1 MTRDHAFKELGVLKV
16 QCNRDEVLEI
26 TYRTLFDMGLLVSSS
41 GLNGRVNAMTV
52 GWALVGKA
60 WNYPVLMV
68 AVRPTTYTHELIE
81 ETNEFTVNVPR
92 ADMRE
97 IVAFCGKM
105 SGRNV
110 DKFTEKNIAIE
121 NGINVKSPMLSDCVA
136 HYECNVFLKS
146 KVVPELLPLNTRE
159 KHFRSQ
165 DYHTLYFGNIL
176 TTLKDQ

>member
-1 MTRDHAFKELGVLKV
+1 MTRVNAFKELGVLKV
-16 QCNRDEVLEI
+16 QCNRDEILEI
-26 TYRTLFDMGLLVSSS
+26 TSRTLFDMGLLVSSS
-41 GLNGRVNAMTV
+41 GLNGRVNAMSV

-92 ADMRE
+92 ADMKE
-97 IVAFCGKM
+97 IVAFCGNV

-121 NGINVKSPMLSDCVA
+121 HGINVKSPLLSDCVA

-146 KVVPELLPLNTRE
+146 KVVPELLPLNIRE
-159 KHFRSQ
+159 KHFRSK

-176 TTLKDQ
+176 TTLKEQ

>member
-1 MTRDHAFKELGVLKV
+1 MTRDHAFNELGVLKV
-16 QCNRDEVLEI
+16 QCHHAEVLDI
-26 TYRTLFDMGLLVSSS
+26 TYRTLFDMGLLVSSR
-41 GLNGRVNAMTV
+41 GRDGRVNAMTV

-60 WNYPVLMV
+60 WNYPMVMV

-92 ADMRE
+92 ADMSE
-97 IVAFCGKM
+97 LVAFCGTV

-110 DKFTEKNIAIE
+110 DKFTAKHIARE
-121 NGINVKSPMLSDCVA
+121 NGINVTSPLLTDCVA
-136 HYECNVFLKS
+136 HYECSVLLKA

-159 KHFRSQ
+159 KHFRAQ